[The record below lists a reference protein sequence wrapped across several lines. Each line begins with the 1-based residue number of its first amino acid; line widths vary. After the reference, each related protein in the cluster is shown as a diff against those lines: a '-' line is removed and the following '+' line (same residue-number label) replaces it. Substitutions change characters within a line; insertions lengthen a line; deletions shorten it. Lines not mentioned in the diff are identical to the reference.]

1 MEFSAPGAKYG
12 MTSGLPTC
20 TKQGVVIFG
29 GHSGLGMLQAV
40 EVSRGGLA
48 DHIMTVS
55 KRGKPCA
62 PGPSSAFVT
71 AMSENTTHYMAA
83 CDEGDQKA
91 VECLLD
97 WAPPAQPMPVQA
109 NAEAGFEEVIAQT
122 RADADTM
129 SRAQISNAL
138 ERMDTLK
145 TQILTSSREI
155 KARLQHKSFA
165 KEKDMLQEQQLQLQ
179 EQEAAVAELIADL
192 TAKANAKAPAISAD
206 AA

>member
-20 TKQGVVIFG
+20 TKQGVVVFG

-40 EVSRGGLA
+40 EISRGGLA
-48 DHIMTVS
+48 DHIMTAS
-55 KRGKPCA
+55 KRGKPLA
-62 PGPSSAFVT
+62 PGPSAAFVT
-71 AMSENTTHYMAA
+71 AISENVTHYMVA

-97 WAPPAQPMPVQA
+97 WAPPAQPLPMQA
-109 NAEAGFEEVIAQT
+109 EYDMGYDEVIAMT
-122 RADADTM
+122 KAEMDTM
-129 SRAQISNAL
+129 APAQVSRAL
-138 ERMDTLK
+138 EKMEEVK
-145 TQILTSSREI
+145 TKILMSQREL

-165 KEKDMLQEQQLQLQ
+165 KEKEMLQEQKLQMQ

-192 TAKANAKAPAISAD
+192 TAKKGAGQAAITE
-206 AA
+206 

>member
-1 MEFSAPGAKYG
+1 MEFVAPGAKHG

-20 TKQGVVIFG
+20 TRQGVVVFG

-40 EVSRGGLA
+40 EISRGGQA

-55 KRGKPCA
+55 RRGKPCA

-71 AMSENTTHYMAA
+71 AISENTTHYMAA

-97 WAPPAQPMPVQA
+97 WAPPAAPMPMPAAYAVGAYEDVVEQTK
-109 NAEAGFEEVIAQT
+109 AEMETMAPAQVGRALEKMEEV
-122 RADADTM
+122 
-129 SRAQISNAL
+129 
-138 ERMDTLK
+138 K
-145 TQILTSSREI
+145 TQILVNLRET

-165 KEKDMLQEQQLQLQ
+165 KEKEMLQEQQLQLQ
-179 EQEAAVAELIADL
+179 EQEAAVAEIIADL
-192 TAKANAKAPAISAD
+192 TAKKGAQAPAITES
-206 AA
+206 